1 MGSDF
6 TSTWCVSLTWT
17 LNNTSTSPVSEYYM
31 CLFLY
36 QLFANSVH
44 PGSQYNWFQ
53 FNICAL
59 PLKNNAKEV
68 NNKRDQLAKDGGVE
82 NSPPLFLVVSPAI
95 HRYDTG

>member
-1 MGSDF
+1 MSPVGTGSDF

-17 LNNTSTSPVSEYYM
+17 LNNTSMSPVAEYYM

-36 QLFANSVH
+36 QSFANLVY

-68 NNKRDQLAKDGGVE
+68 NNKRDQLAKDGGV
-82 NSPPLFLVVSPAI
+82 
-95 HRYDTG
+95 